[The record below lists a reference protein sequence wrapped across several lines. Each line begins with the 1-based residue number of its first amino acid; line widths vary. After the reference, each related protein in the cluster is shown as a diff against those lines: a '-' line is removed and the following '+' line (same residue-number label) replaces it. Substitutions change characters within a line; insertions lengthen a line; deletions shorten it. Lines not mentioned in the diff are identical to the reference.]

1 MRIAVIEDDRKL
13 ARYLEIELVHQGHE
27 VAMSFDGDD
36 GLNLVQTGL
45 HDLIILDVML
55 PGMSGIDLLRTLRR
69 YSKVPVILLTAR
81 DAIEDKVEGL
91 DRGAD
96 DYLTKPFSIDELNAR
111 IRSIERRQHG
121 HVEEVLQVGD
131 LQLDSAERTV
141 WRNGQEIHLT
151 KREFDLLEY
160 LLSHVSL
167 PQTRDAILAHVWG
180 YGFFGTT
187 NLVDVYVRQLR
198 EKIDDEGCESVIQ
211 TVRGV
216 GYVIKRPRAPAGA

>member
-1 MRIAVIEDDRKL
+1 MRIAVVEDDRKL
-13 ARYLEIELVHQGHE
+13 ARYLEIELVHEGHE
-27 VAMSFDGDD
+27 VDLSFDGDD
-36 GLNLVQTGL
+36 GMRLVQTGL
-45 HDLIILDVML
+45 HDLVILDVML

-69 YSKVPVILLTAR
+69 RSKVPVILLTAR
-81 DAIEDKVEGL
+81 DAVEDKVEGL

-141 WRNGQEIHLT
+141 VRQGREVHLT

-160 LLSHVSL
+160 LLSHVGL
-167 PQTRDAILAHVWG
+167 PQSREAILAHVWG

-198 EKIDDEGCESVIQ
+198 EKLDEEGSESVIQ

-216 GYVIKRPRAPAGA
+216 GYVIKRPRAPVDA